1 MSGGQNG
8 PRKFSEKIAIMERK
22 LNEDE
27 DAFSKVRERYIY
39 IYLN

>member
-27 DAFSKVRERYIY
+27 DAFSKV
-39 IYLN
+39 LKKKFFF